1 MAEVAGIE
9 MRGLGSTG
17 PLVSAVGLGCNNF
30 GRRLDQAATTAVIDA
45 AIDSGVTLFDT
56 ADIYG
61 DGGKSEEFLGEALRG
76 RRDGVVIATKFG
88 MDMEGRLGDD
98 SGGRGSRDYVRRACE
113 ASLRRLQT
121 DRIDLYQYH
130 EPDGIT
136 PLSVTLG
143 AMNELVEEGK
153 VLSIGI
159 SNVNAGEIEEADA
172 LTRQED
178 WAPIVSVQNEYNLLN
193 RHIEADVLPVC
204 QRLGIGVLP
213 YFPLAS
219 GLLSGKYRRGQAP
232 PEGARLSGRAEI
244 ATDQR
249 FEQIEGLIEFAAARG
264 LTILDVAIGALLS
277 HAAVSSVIAGATRPD
292 QLRSNVQAG
301 RWHPTSDDLAEIDR
315 ITPPPAV

>member
-30 GRRLDQAATTAVIDA
+30 GRRLDQAATTAVVDT
-45 AIDSGVTLFDT
+45 AIESGITLFDT

-61 DGGKSEEFLGEALRG
+61 GGGKSEEFLGEALRD

-143 AMNELVEEGK
+143 AMNELVDEGK

-172 LTRQED
+172 LARQED

-204 QRLGIGVLP
+204 DRLSIGVLP

-219 GLLSGKYRRGQAP
+219 GLLSGKYQRGQAA
-232 PEGARLSGRAEI
+232 PEGTRLSGRAEI
-244 ATDQR
+244 ASEQQ
-249 FEQIEGLIEFAAARG
+249 FHQIEGLAEFAAARG
-264 LTILDVAIGALLS
+264 VTLLDVAIGALLS
-277 HAAVSSVIAGATRPD
+277 HTPVSSVIAGATRPD
-292 QLRSNVQAG
+292 QVRANVQAG

-315 ITPPPAV
+315 IAPPPQA